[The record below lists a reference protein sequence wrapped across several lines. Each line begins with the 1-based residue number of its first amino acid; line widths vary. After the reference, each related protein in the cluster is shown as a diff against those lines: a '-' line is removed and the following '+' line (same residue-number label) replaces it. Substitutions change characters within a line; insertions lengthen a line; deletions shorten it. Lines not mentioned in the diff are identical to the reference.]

1 LQVPSFAIETVY
13 YENNTSIMQDEV
25 LAHRIGLVPLNVN
38 PFSDFKFTY
47 KTGVCIMRSS
57 PSSAVVHD
65 GPGRCG
71 GVWRCGA
78 PH

>member
-1 LQVPSFAIETVY
+1 
-13 YENNTSIMQDEV
+13 MQDEV

-38 PFSDFKFTY
+38 PFGDFKFTY

-57 PSSAVVHD
+57 PSSDVVYS

-71 GVWRCGA
+71 GVAR
-78 PH
+78 PNDNH